1 MLTVQVLSIRPS
13 FVILGTVSSNGL
25 LDALWTDYVASTP
38 QAERVHHL
46 LAARGELIHH
56 DHLVL
61 RTFSGPAIGITAVA
75 GAFEE
80 LGWQERGRPRAEP
93 GHIRAC
99 AWVPPDP
106 ELPKLLIAEVDV
118 SQLSPRAQTIIEG
131 LVAQLPPGFARHDL
145 SRLGRPWK
153 LASADYLALR
163 AESEHA
169 AWVAAFG
176 PRAHHF
182 SVDVSALAT
191 FPDLVALDAYLIEHG
206 FPLDVADP
214 LERSSTRADS
224 VEVAFTDTTM
234 RIPSGTYELVLRARR
249 ARERREVVVELE
261 QHVDIDADELNAH
274 PGPGGP
280 PHHRG

>member
-1 MLTVQVLSIRPS
+1 MSA
-13 FVILGTVSSNGL
+13 NGL
-25 LDALWTDYVASTP
+25 LDALWTEYVGTTP

-46 LAARGELIHH
+46 LAAQGELIHH
-56 DHLVL
+56 DHVVV
-61 RTFSGPAIGITAVA
+61 RTFSGAAIGINAMA
-75 GAFEE
+75 AAFEE
-80 LGWQERGRPRAEP
+80 LGWQPRGRSRAE
-93 GHIRAC
+93 GLNVRARS
-99 AWVPPDP
+99 WVPPSTD
-106 ELPKLLIAEVDV
+106 LPKLLISEVDV
-118 SQLSPRAQTIIEG
+118 AALSVGAQTIIAG
-131 LVAQLPPGFARHDL
+131 LVAQLRPGFARCDL
-145 SRLGRPWK
+145 AKIGRPWK

-163 AESEHA
+163 DESEHA

-214 LERSSTRADS
+214 LEKSSTRADS

-249 ARERREVVVELE
+249 ARQRREVVVELE
-261 QHVDIDADELNAH
+261 QHIDIDTDELNSH
-274 PGPGGP
+274 PGHGGP

>member
-1 MLTVQVLSIRPS
+1 MIGR
-13 FVILGTVSSNGL
+13 VSAIGL

-38 QAERVHHL
+38 QAEGVHHL

-56 DHLVL
+56 DHVVL
-61 RTFSGPAIGITAVA
+61 RTFSGPTTGITAMAAV
-75 GAFEE
+75 FEE
-80 LGWQERGRPRAEP
+80 LGWRPHGRPRTDGPHVRARSWEP
-93 GHIRAC
+93 
-99 AWVPPDP
+99 PQPD
-106 ELPKLLIAEVDV
+106 LPRLLISEVLV
-118 SQLSPRAQTIIEG
+118 TELSLRAQEIIAG
-131 LVAQLPPGFARHDL
+131 LVAQLPQGFARHDL
-145 SRLGRPWK
+145 ATPGRPWK

-182 SVDVSALAT
+182 SVDVSTLAT

-224 VEVAFTDTTM
+224 VLVSFSDTTM

-261 QHVDIDADELNAH
+261 QNVDIDTDELNAH
-274 PGPGGP
+274 PGHGGP

>member
-1 MLTVQVLSIRPS
+1 
-13 FVILGTVSSNGL
+13 VSTIGL
-25 LDALWTDYVASTP
+25 LDALWTDYVGSTP

-56 DHLVL
+56 DHVVV
-61 RTFSGPAIGITAVA
+61 RTFSGPAIGITALA
-75 GAFEE
+75 AAFEE
-80 LGWQERGRPRAEP
+80 LGWQPRGRPRVEGP
-93 GHIRAC
+93 HVRARS
-99 AWVPPDP
+99 WVPPQPD
-106 ELPKLLIAEVDV
+106 LPMLLISEVEV
-118 SQLSPRAQTIIEG
+118 TELSPGAQAIIG
-131 LVAQLPPGFARHDL
+131 DLVAQLPPGFARHDL
-145 SRLGRPWK
+145 AKLGRPWK

-214 LERSSTRADS
+214 FEKSSTRADS
-224 VEVAFTDTTM
+224 VEVAFTDTSM

-261 QHVDIDADELNAH
+261 QHVDVDADELNAH
-274 PGPGGP
+274 PVHRGP